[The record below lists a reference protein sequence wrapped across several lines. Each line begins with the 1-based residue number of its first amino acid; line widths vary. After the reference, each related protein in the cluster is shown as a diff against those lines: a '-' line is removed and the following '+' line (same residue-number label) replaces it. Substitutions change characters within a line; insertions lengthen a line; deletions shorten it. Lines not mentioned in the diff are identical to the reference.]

1 MLSLWFSYLIYV
13 TYEKACPVLWLRLS
27 APLRRFPAEMGPWK
41 FPAWGWMWVEGG
53 EVQSAARA
61 LLLKGIISGM
71 CLRN

>member
-27 APLRRFPAEMGPWK
+27 APLRRFPAEMGLWK

-53 EVQSAARA
+53 EV
-61 LLLKGIISGM
+61 
-71 CLRN
+71 